1 MGYTGTMQQTPSTR
15 RIEAAVAGAHRHA
28 ASAEDLRKRERG
40 HRRPQR
46 EANIEAALADLG
58 AAAKPL
64 RRWIG
69 MCFAHEID
77 LELEIAMKRAVKAL
91 DRERRKLRKML

>member
-1 MGYTGTMQQTPSTR
+1 MGYTGGMQETPTPT
-15 RIEAAVAGAHRHA
+15 RIEAAVATATRYVKT
-28 ASAEDLRKRERG
+28 AEDLRKRERG

-46 EANIEAALADLG
+46 EENLKAALADC
-58 AAAKPL
+58 AAAARPL

-69 MCFAHEID
+69 MCFAHDID